1 MPTNLAFAAYEGL
14 PISDPNCFTQVE
26 LPMPTPAANEIVVA
40 IQALSLNPIDTKLR
54 ASLPK
59 QTDPK
64 IFGYDAVGRV
74 EALGSAVT
82 EFFVGQR
89 VLYAGTTKKAGSY
102 QHYQAVPANLVA
114 SAPAAAPAEE
124 LAALPLV
131 GLTAW
136 EVLFEKMGFI
146 PHADANAGKTILVI
160 NGAGGVGSMLTQLA
174 HWAGLTVIATASK
187 DHFDWLKQHGTDVPL
202 DYHDDWQQQIPR
214 LVDGIAILYAPEP
227 YLAAATQLIAP
238 LGHVVTIVT
247 PTQPLDLAALKPK
260 SASFDQEYMF
270 TKSDYGVAFKSTRA
284 ILDRIVT
291 LYSGGKLDASV
302 TAKADLTLANLVA
315 ATKALEAGHSVG
327 KSVLLVKA

>member
-1 MPTNLAFAAYEGL
+1 MPTNLAFAAFDGRPITDPDCFTAVDL
-14 PISDPNCFTQVE
+14 PI
-26 LPMPTPAANEIVVA
+26 PTPAANEIVVA
-40 IQALSLNPIDTKLR
+40 IQAISLNPIDTKLR
-54 ASLPK
+54 ANLQP

-74 EALGSAVT
+74 QALGADVH

-114 SAPAAAPAEE
+114 SAPAAAPATE

-146 PHADANAGKTILVI
+146 PHADANRGKTLLVI

-187 DHFDWLKQHGTDVPL
+187 PHFDWLREHGVDTPL
-202 DYHDDWQQQIPR
+202 DYHEHWQQAIMR

-227 YLAAATQLIAP
+227 YLEAATKLIAP
-238 LGHVVTIVT
+238 LGHIVTIVT
-247 PTQPLDLAALKPK
+247 PTKPLELAGLKPK

-291 LYSGGKLDASV
+291 LYAGGKLTASV
-302 TAKADLTLANLVA
+302 TAEAPLTLDNLVA
-315 ATKALEAGHSVG
+315 ATQTLEAGHSTG
-327 KSVLLVKA
+327 KSVLFVEA